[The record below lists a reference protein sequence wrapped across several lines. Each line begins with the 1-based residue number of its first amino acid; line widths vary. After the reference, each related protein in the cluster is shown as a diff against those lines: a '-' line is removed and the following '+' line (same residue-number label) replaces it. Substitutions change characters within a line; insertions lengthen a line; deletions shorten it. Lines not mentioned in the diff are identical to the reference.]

1 VEKDLIEV
9 DKKTKEK
16 KVSRFI
22 EILNKKWLRKGLT
35 TLILVLIIISIYVG
49 VNILLEKV
57 VLSEKDFTKDKIYS
71 ISDVTKTKIDKIEK
85 EVNISVINFG
95 DSLYNFAEKYTKIN
109 KNIKVENITNL
120 ENRTDL
126 MKKYSDYLTDT
137 TSMLIIVKSGEKE
150 KLLTEYDLY
159 TMDYSTYE
167 SIDRTEEAIT
177 NAIVEVTI
185 DKKPKIYFATNHI
198 AYDISYYSTLFA
210 SIQGEANE
218 IEELDILTT
227 GNIPEDCKC
236 LILTTVKE
244 DITGLERDKINEY
257 IQKGGEIL
265 LLCGPNILNTN
276 LHNFQSVLDQYGI
289 SISNGIL
296 FEGDSSKVLSGYNDC
311 IITEVSS
318 NSSLTSN
325 LNMKMNIAL
334 IDAGKIT
341 FNEERLEELGVTYE
355 ELAFTSDK
363 AFLRTNL
370 NVNSVNKTK
379 DDEDAN
385 HSIVGAIVTKTIS
398 EGKVA
403 KLIVFSNEL
412 FVSDAQVPL
421 SSDGYYVTNAISLY
435 NNNDIVLNS
444 IAFLTEREDTITIR
458 KGTEQVTYTATEEQ
472 HNIVMII
479 IFGLP
484 ILIIILGIVVW
495 LIRRRKK

>member
-1 VEKDLIEV
+1 
-9 DKKTKEK
+9 
-16 KVSRFI
+16 
-22 EILNKKWLRKGLT
+22 
-35 TLILVLIIISIYVG
+35 
-49 VNILLEKV
+49 
-57 VLSEKDFTKDKIYS
+57 
-71 ISDVTKTKIDKIEK
+71 
-85 EVNISVINFG
+85 
-95 DSLYNFAEKYTKIN
+95 
-109 KNIKVENITNL
+109 
-120 ENRTDL
+120 
-126 MKKYSDYLTDT
+126 
-137 TSMLIIVKSGEKE
+137 
-150 KLLTEYDLY
+150 
-159 TMDYSTYE
+159 
-167 SIDRTEEAIT
+167 
-177 NAIVEVTI
+177 
-185 DKKPKIYFATNHI
+185 
-198 AYDISYYSTLFA
+198 
-210 SIQGEANE
+210 
-218 IEELDILTT
+218 
-227 GNIPEDCKC
+227 
-236 LILTTVKE
+236 
-244 DITGLERDKINEY
+244 
-257 IQKGGEIL
+257 
-265 LLCGPNILNTN
+265 
-276 LHNFQSVLDQYGI
+276 
-289 SISNGIL
+289 
-296 FEGDSSKVLSGYNDC
+296 
-311 IITEVSS
+311 
-318 NSSLTSN
+318 
-325 LNMKMNIAL
+325 MKMNIAL